1 MGCESQMGETQA
13 EVHPMRFD
21 QLAIEVKDKID
32 PGEADVDRYVGLEHL
47 EPESLTIRMW
57 GSPEDVDST
66 KIRFQ
71 EGDVIFGK
79 RRAYQRKLALADFD
93 GICSAHAMVLR
104 PVAEVMLP
112 DFFPFFLQSE
122 AFMSRAVKIS
132 VGGLSPTINWGD
144 LAREEFLV
152 PTLQRQR
159 RLANALMSARD
170 CAESQRSVLD
180 RLKML
185 RLATVFDYEADLAP
199 SEMTTLADV
208 TAGLEAGSSPPS
220 TGKSVD
226 SGQNGVLKV
235 SAVGD
240 WQFVPS
246 ESKAVNME
254 DFDKSVTVGRGDLLV
269 TRANA
274 DPASVGRTCIVLED
288 RPDLM
293 LSDKTWR
300 LCLEPVEHPYDPMG
314 IVAWSKG
321 RTFRRHV
328 LARLNGTDA
337 KNISQRNFL
346 SGPIPRLDDGFKL
359 LSQRVR
365 LLTRGIDE
373 AGRRAEEAR
382 QLQRLIL
389 AEGLGE

>member
-1 MGCESQMGETQA
+1 MSENQVDTRL
-13 EVHPMRFD
+13 MRFD
-21 QLAIEVKDKID
+21 QLAVEVKDKID
-32 PGEADVDRYVGLEHL
+32 PREADLDRYVGLEHL
-47 EPESLTIRMW
+47 EPESLTIREW
-57 GSPEDVDST
+57 GSPADVDST
-66 KIRFQ
+66 KIRFRT
-71 EGDVIFGK
+71 GDVIFGK

-104 PVAEVMLP
+104 PVPEVMLP

-122 AFMSRAVKIS
+122 AFMARAVKIS

-152 PTLQRQR
+152 PSLQRQR
-159 RLANALMSARD
+159 RLADALMAARD
-170 CAESQRSVLD
+170 CAESQRSVLE

-185 RLATVFDYEADLAP
+185 RLATVFDYEARLVP
-199 SEMTTLADV
+199 SDMTTLAHV

-220 TGKSVD
+220 TGQSVD
-226 SGQNGVLKV
+226 EGQHGVLKV

-246 ESKAVNME
+246 ESKAVSAA
-254 DFDKSVTVGRGDLLV
+254 DFDNSVTVARGDLLV

-274 DPASVGRTCIVLED
+274 DPASVGRTCIVDED

-300 LCLEPVEHPYDPMG
+300 LRLQPLEHPYDPVG
-314 IVAWSKG
+314 ILAWSRS

-328 LARLNGTDA
+328 LALLNGTDA

-346 SGPIPRLDDGFKL
+346 SGPVPRLDDGFKS

-365 LLTRGIDE
+365 LLTQAIDY
-373 AGRRAEEAR
+373 AGKRAKEAR
-382 QLQRLIL
+382 HLQRLIL